1 MAVWQNLLS
10 CPFILLG
17 EVVKI
22 IKYGW
27 MNLRRPLY
35 KKGNEIP
42 DVDISEINENN
53 IEKSF

>member
-1 MAVWQNLLS
+1 
-10 CPFILLG
+10 
-17 EVVKI
+17 
-22 IKYGW
+22 

-53 IEKSF
+53 IEKSL

>member
-1 MAVWQNLLS
+1 MNIV
-10 CPFILLG
+10 IIKT
-17 EVVKI
+17 VKI

-42 DVDISEINENN
+42 DVDISEINENK
-53 IEKSF
+53 IEKSL